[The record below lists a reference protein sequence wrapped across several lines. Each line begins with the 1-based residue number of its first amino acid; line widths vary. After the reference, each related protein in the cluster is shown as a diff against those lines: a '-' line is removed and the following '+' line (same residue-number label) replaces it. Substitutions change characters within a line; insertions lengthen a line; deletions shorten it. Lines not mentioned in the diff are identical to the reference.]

1 MTEDKAEENAKFDTI
16 ATQLVEQNWPLEQ
29 GTMQLIKRDYNTV
42 YRAKLTTGEL
52 IIVKA
57 KRPK

>member
-1 MTEDKAEENAKFDTI
+1 MTEDKDEENAKFDAI